1 MKLENAWYNFIIENN
16 IATEKEVN
24 LVTDISGYSESTF
37 LAIVYARTGYRSYE
51 QLLLDDG
58 YTSNS
63 ELSEYYDI

>member
-1 MKLENAWYNFIIENN
+1 MELENAWYNFITENN

-24 LVTDISGYSESTF
+24 LVTDISGYSENTF

-51 QLLLDDG
+51 QLLYDG
-58 YTSNS
+58 YTSNN

>member
-37 LAIVYARTGYRSYE
+37 LAIVYARTGNRSYE
-51 QLLLDDG
+51 QLLDDG
-58 YTSNS
+58 YSANE

>member
-16 IATEKEVN
+16 IATEKDVN
-24 LVTDISGYSESTF
+24 LVTDISGYSENTF

-51 QLLLDDG
+51 QLLDDG
-58 YTSNS
+58 YPSNK

>member
-1 MKLENAWYNFIIENN
+1 MKLENAWYNFITEND

-51 QLLLDDG
+51 QLLNDG
-58 YTSNS
+58 YNQNK

>member
-16 IATEKEVN
+16 IATEEEVN

-37 LAIVYARTGYRSYE
+37 LAIVYARTGNRSYE
-51 QLLLDDG
+51 QLLDDG
-58 YTSNS
+58 YSANE

>member
-24 LVTDISGYSESTF
+24 LVTDISGYSENTF

-51 QLLLDDG
+51 QLLDDG
-58 YTSNS
+58 YPSNK